1 MSLAG
6 GADKW
11 LVTRPPDSFITRP
24 NAGLAEEGQV
34 NGGLLA
40 ISGSRWTLFAFADC
54 PFAWWIFRPRAG
66 CPSQN
71 RIPPVSAAK
80 RKRRPSEL
88 IDPSE
93 LLALAEIDAE
103 AALAALDAL
112 S

>member
-1 MSLAG
+1 MDTVRICRLPVRVVDISTAG
-6 GADKW
+6 G
-11 LVTRPPDSFITRP
+11 L
-24 NAGLAEEGQV
+24 
-34 NGGLLA
+34 
-40 ISGSRWTLFAFADC
+40 
-54 PFAWWIFRPRAG
+54 
-66 CPSQN
+66 PSQN

-103 AALAALDAL
+103 AALAALDVL